1 MLILLYALII
11 TTATITAT
19 MRAQQAA
26 LCDSALR
33 QVHRPCCSSGTQLMF
48 TARRGGSLLELRL
61 DGELLETVSMP
72 GLASAVFRQYLGAV
86 PVSPGAKHS
95 VVDGVVAVLAAHSS
109 SSSSRS
115 SSGVAAKHSSSSSS
129 SSSSGAS
136 SGSSRG
142 RATSATAKVT
152 AAGITTPAAAANKQR
167 TGAASKTAQAPFDT
181 HNQQQQQHKFTLL
194 VPEPAQPAYI
204 LQDESSDY
212 GLGSIMACS
221 LILVLL
227 YTSWGGVT
235 RVGYRQRL
243 VRTASGI

>member
-1 MLILLYALII
+1 MH
-11 TTATITAT
+11 
-19 MRAQQAA
+19 AQQAA

-109 SSSSRS
+109 SRS
-115 SSGVAAKHSSSSSS
+115 SSVAAKQSSSS

-136 SGSSRG
+136 NGNSRG
-142 RATSATAKVT
+142 RATSAHAKVT

-181 HNQQQQQHKFTLL
+181 HQQQQQQQHKFTLL

>member
-1 MLILLYALII
+1 
-11 TTATITAT
+11 
-19 MRAQQAA
+19 
-26 LCDSALR
+26 
-33 QVHRPCCSSGTQLMF
+33 MF

-109 SSSSRS
+109 SRS
-115 SSGVAAKHSSSSSS
+115 SSSVAGKHSS

-136 SGSSRG
+136 SGCSRG
-142 RATSATAKVT
+142 RATSATAKKT
-152 AAGITTPAAAANKQR
+152 AANITTPAAAANKQR

-181 HNQQQQQHKFTLL
+181 HHHQQQQHKFTLL

>member
-1 MLILLYALII
+1 
-11 TTATITAT
+11 
-19 MRAQQAA
+19 
-26 LCDSALR
+26 
-33 QVHRPCCSSGTQLMF
+33 MF

-95 VVDGVVAVLAAHSS
+95 VVDGVVAVLAAHC

-129 SSSSGAS
+129 SGGASSGSSSGGAS

-142 RATSATAKVT
+142 RATSATAKMT

-181 HNQQQQQHKFTLL
+181 HQQQQHQHKFTLL
-194 VPEPAQPAYI
+194 VPQPAQPAYI